1 MARQVGEPRSEPSGG
16 TIELFGYWQTE
27 AYVPPAAVDGI
38 VPKSDKGTVE
48 LLSEH
53 MLPRGCTHIARPRA
67 GAGVV
72 TREAKGGGGGGGGC
86 CRPLLCCFFSSSSCL
101 SSLHHRVFLLLLLL
115 LLIAGRVAKRLG
127 IDYAAAVIGFEY
139 KQGRPFPKIQGIVV
153 PTECAEVVDLAVS
166 VSAKARA
173 GCDD

>member
-72 TREAKGGGGGGGGC
+72 TREAKGGGQDAD
-86 CRPLLCCFFSSSSCL
+86 SD
-101 SSLHHRVFLLLLLL
+101 
-115 LLIAGRVAKRLG
+115 LIYFYFRTSKKSKFQ
-127 IDYAAAVIGFEY
+127 Y
-139 KQGRPFPKIQGIVV
+139 
-153 PTECAEVVDLAVS
+153 
-166 VSAKARA
+166 
-173 GCDD
+173 